1 MLKTPY
7 ILHVPCSIFRV
18 ILKFRM
24 DGYLKITRLD
34 NCELI
39 EKKREFLIKK
49 KGIAKF
55 KELKK
60 GPLYLYR

>member
-18 ILKFRM
+18 ILKFSM

-49 KGIAKF
+49 KGNS
-55 KELKK
+55 
-60 GPLYLYR
+60 